1 MSKQVLNPEEVEFK
15 QKLIERVRKREFLYN
30 MKSADYKNVELKNET
45 WDVIAKEVELN
56 AYYEA
61 QDAKFVRDAWVNMRD
76 YHGRLK
82 RDRAKKSQSGAAAL
96 PDPAWPFFKTLR
108 FLDTFPSIHATK
120 TTLKLKKEVKP
131 AQSAAR
137 GDPSSEIVKDPVED
151 LNELDTSDGENDKF
165 SVTQTTPKP
174 NLRRSRPEQD
184 DVRSSIMELVKDI
197 RNNGK
202 DWDREGTTA
211 SRASG
216 TRQSSSKAKIDIP
229 SDDDFMDDSVMGD
242 LRAAMQRPVDIPS
255 DDDFMDDSV
264 MEDWVYTL

>member
-1 MSKQVLNPEEVEFK
+1 
-15 QKLIERVRKREFLYN
+15 
-30 MKSADYKNVELKNET
+30 
-45 WDVIAKEVELN
+45 
-56 AYYEA
+56 
-61 QDAKFVRDAWVNMRD
+61 MRD

-108 FLDTFPSIHATK
+108 FLDTFPSIHATLVFLRLLSECISEAQFCSK